1 MILSSLYLDTRVI
14 QSIQF
19 KEIISHIIIPLLKQ
33 LSHSFRTA
41 MLKAGFCFLIFYVQS
56 SSSEPDTHIHV
67 YVPPEKE
74 GGKDYWIKNCVTQ
87 LKLYTLCKLSS
98 PIFCCLC
105 VSEASVSPD
114 QISTFSNIYRHT
126 SPLLTQ
132 YNLILSSTEL
142 YWPSTTMYQPVPPHT
157 DPALPNISQHSL
169 LLTQYHQVPTSTAPY
184 WPSTTKY

>member
-1 MILSSLYLDTRVI
+1 MILFYILSSLYLDTRVI

-41 MLKAGFCFLIFYVQS
+41 MLKAGFCFLIVYVQS

-105 VSEASVSPD
+105 VSLSGIGNTRSSFR
-114 QISTFSNIYRHT
+114 IFNIYRHK
-126 SPLLTQ
+126 
-132 YNLILSSTEL
+132 ST
-142 YWPSTTMYQPVPPHT
+142 
-157 DPALPNISQHSL
+157 
-169 LLTQYHQVPTSTAPY
+169 LLTQYHLI
-184 WPSTTKY
+184 PSITKLY